1 MSEFLVMFKDAE
13 VWRLLVAAVVI
24 PYLLAGEQFGLI
36 RLLEWIKVQAHLK
49 DKKILGYPV
58 MRLVAILAS
67 ILAAGAVSF
76 AESLIPGN
84 LATPAVFVG
93 AVVSFITLSQA
104 WYKKIEPVQ
113 SEVVMVH
120 NHATPG
126 QLFADQAERV
136 IKRLHG

>member
-1 MSEFLVMFKDAE
+1 MSEFFEMFKSAE
-13 VWRLLVAAVVI
+13 VWRLLVSAVVI

-49 DKKILGYPV
+49 DKVVLGYPV

-76 AESLIPGN
+76 AESSIPGN
-84 LATPAVFVG
+84 LATPDVFVG
-93 AVVSFITLSQA
+93 AVVLFITLTQA

-113 SEVVMVH
+113 NEVVMVH
-120 NHATPG
+120 NQAISG
-126 QLFADQAERV
+126 QLFTEQVDRV
-136 IKRLHG
+136 IKRLR